1 MKKIGLFLG
10 LASILAVGVGNVVT
24 HNEKAT
30 VRTEAAAVA
39 GDVTLDIGL
48 NFQSSGTY
56 FWGNSD
62 NWAYGIRSIPGSIG
76 DSVIVRMR
84 NNLSTGAYIDLGV
97 EFVGGYAFRAN
108 RDLQPSSTNTE
119 LNIRHYLWWMGDGTP
134 FAVEYYTRANNTPLY
149 LPGDFDGYY
158 CFPKSQL
165 TRLGYGGLAAPDW
178 SLNVASLMLSF
189 YTGTSD
195 GVNPVTNVD
204 VGDAWL
210 GNSQNGSLELLSEFL
225 VWSDYAGTD
234 NKFICGWKDGGTSAP
249 TMARN
254 NANLIP
260 AVKLYRA
267 MQGVDAC
274 NVDQCTEFVTN
285 NEDLINEVYGS
296 DASYN
301 YLSGLSLKDFAPGD
315 TLHEAGKIYTY
326 SAIDKLSAIEMTA
339 YSVSASNTALIR
351 REDNI
356 NQIVLVGIVSLLAV
370 SALLVIKKKKLS
382 K

>member
-39 GDVTLDIGL
+39 GDVTLDIGI
-48 NFQSSGTY
+48 NFQSSGNH

-84 NNLSTGAYIDLGV
+84 NNLGTGCFIDLGV

-108 RDLQPSSTNTE
+108 RDLQPGQSE
-119 LNIRHYLWWMGDGTP
+119 GLNISHYLWWMGDGTP

-149 LPGDFDGYY
+149 LPENFDGYY

-165 TRLGYGGLAAPDW
+165 TRVGYGALTAPDW
-178 SLNVASLMLSF
+178 SLNVASLMISF

-234 NKFICGWKDGGTSAP
+234 NKFICGWSENGAP
-249 TMARN
+249 KMARN
-254 NANLIP
+254 NTNLIP

-274 NVDQCTEFVTN
+274 NVAQCTAFVTN
-285 NEDLINEVYGS
+285 NEALINEVYDS
-296 DASYN
+296 DASFD
-301 YLSGLSLKDFAPGD
+301 YLSSLSLKDYAPGD

-326 SAIDKLSAIEMTA
+326 SAIDKLFAIELTA
-339 YSVSASNTALIR
+339 YSVSASNTALIK

-356 NQIVLVGIVSLLAV
+356 IQIVLVGIVSLLAV
-370 SALLVIKKKKLS
+370 SALLVIKKKKFS